1 MYTVKSLIRK
11 VTSKFSNLYHK
22 QINTNNTAKKNVYR
36 LDSPSKDIS
45 KNIDIEY
52 KPLSEFDYTKYPLR
66 LNLGCGFDI
75 RPSYLNVDFQEF
87 HNPDLVADIRKLDVL
102 PSEVYEE
109 ILAQDC
115 LEHFSRCDA
124 EPTLVEWSRLL
135 KCGGILKLRV
145 PNVIGLLE
153 LFNWE
158 SKQSVEDQKTLVQC
172 LYGTQAYNGDWHLN
186 GFTKV
191 LLEHYL
197 DQAGF
202 CNIEFDSLD
211 HWLFEVVCEK
221 KSL

>member
-1 MYTVKSLIRK
+1 MSKVKRLIHK
-11 VTSKFSNLYHK
+11 ITSKFSGMYTENKIVEVK
-22 QINTNNTAKKNVYR
+22 QRFVYKSKKTAE
-36 LDSPSKDIS
+36 DIS
-45 KNIDIEY
+45 AVIEY
-52 KPLSEFDYTKYPLR
+52 KSISEFDYVKYPLKV
-66 LNLGCGFDI
+66 NLGCGFDI
-75 RPSYLNVDFQEF
+75 RSDYLNIDFQEF
-87 HNPDLVADIRKLDVL
+87 HNPDLVADIRKLDML
-102 PSEVYEE
+102 PSGVYEE

-115 LEHFSRCDA
+115 LEHFPRSDA
-124 EPTLVEWSRLL
+124 EPTLLEWSRLL

-145 PNVIGLLE
+145 PDLIGLLE

-197 DQAGF
+197 KQAGF
-202 CNIEFDSLD
+202 CNIKFDSLD